1 MTSLRPLILL
11 LFLLVMLFCGYQL
24 FSLDQHRRA
33 VKEDLIELSKIK
45 YGLFSV
51 DEWKQILS
59 TIISKKIEE
68 LNFTPSQKV
77 EMKAKVSA
85 FLTKTIAEMED
96 RFYEQESQSV
106 SGWLKIGVAGLTGM
120 FDRMKKEV
128 PIYTEQILDFLNDP
142 GNRNK
147 VKGYIMDK
155 LSEYTDKTFAKIDY
169 TEHNRILAQYG
180 YGDRSHTVTGLQ
192 AELDNLQQQ
201 SRNYF
206 FALFAFIAASGLM
219 LLLTLKV
226 QRPEFLIYT
235 LICFLLLGLG
245 LLLPMIEID
254 ARIEEMS
261 FTLLG
266 QQISFTDQVLY
277 YKSKSIL
284 EVVRLM
290 LAQGKADVMA
300 VGFLV
305 LLFSVLFPVA
315 KLLSSLVYIY
325 NSRMRDSGFVRF
337 MVFKTGKWSMA
348 DVMVVAIFMSYI
360 GFSGILTEQLNQLEG
375 LTQKLDMLT
384 TNKSSLQTG
393 FFLFAS
399 FAILS
404 LLVAQKLQGK
414 KPVESE

>member
-128 PIYTEQILDFLNDP
+128 PIYTEQILDFLSDP

>member
-1 MTSLRPLILL
+1 MRSPRPLILL
-11 LFLLVMLFCGYQL
+11 LFLLVMLYCSYQL
-24 FSLDQHRRA
+24 FSLDQQRRV

-96 RFYEQESQSV
+96 RFYEEESQSV

-180 YGDRSHTVTGLQ
+180 YGDRSQTISGLQ
-192 AELDNLQQQ
+192 AELENLQQQ
-201 SRNYF
+201 SRNYLIAI
-206 FALFAFIAASGLM
+206 FALIAASGLM
-219 LLLTLKV
+219 LLLSRQIV
-226 QRPEFLIYT
+226 RHEFLVYT
-235 LICFLLLGLG
+235 MVCFLLLGIG

-266 QQISFTDQVLY
+266 QQVSFTDQVLY

-290 LAQGKADVMA
+290 LAQGKVDVMA

-315 KLLSSLVYIY
+315 KLLSSLIYIY
-325 NSRMRDSGFVRF
+325 NPNLRDTGFIRF

-375 LTQKLDMLT
+375 LTQKLDILT

-393 FFLFAS
+393 FFLFTS
-399 FAILS
+399 FAVLS
-404 LLVAQKLQGK
+404 LLLSQKLQGK
-414 KPVESE
+414 LAENLE